1 MESRNARIYGR
12 ERAGFSPRFGLGF
25 RLLTLPVSYFLVE
38 LFSGIGAALAFA
50 KYGWVAAACF
60 MISEVGAILEGEL
73 TTEAQSTQ
81 RIGMDLSLA
90 LG

>member
-1 MESRNARIYGR
+1 MDNIPVVSWLLLGGR
-12 ERAGFSPRFGLGF
+12 CRRCRSAI
-25 RLLTLPVSYFLVE
+25 PVSYFLIE
-38 LFSGIGAALAFA
+38 LFSGLGAALAFA